1 MITGRSRSNTRT
13 SASMYKY
20 RHLIWNFTQRDLK
33 SKFQGTSLG
42 WAWSLIVPLATV
54 IIYTVVFGVVFRAQ
68 PPAFGNGREG
78 IFAVWFFA
86 GLVPWG
92 IFSASATGGMPSL
105 LSTGPLLQKIYIPS
119 YVPVLG
125 AVGAIFI
132 QGLIEFGIL
141 GALLAGFG
149 DVGWTWLAFP
159 LWLLLFIGFCAGFA
173 VILAIFNVYFRDL
186 GQITTVLLQ
195 LMFFMCPIIYTV
207 DFIPVDFHGIPLRT
221 ILTANPIAQF
231 IITLRE
237 ILYEAHLPSLSQ
249 LLYLAAWTAVMLGI
263 AVLVFRR
270 WGRDVGE
277 EM

>member
-1 MITGRSRSNTRT
+1 ML
-13 SASMYKY
+13 KY

-54 IIYTVVFGVVFRAQ
+54 LIYTVVFGVVFRAQ
-68 PPAFGNGREG
+68 PPDFGNGRPG
-78 IFAVWFFA
+78 NFAVWFFA
-86 GLVPWG
+86 GLVPWTV
-92 IFSASATGGMPSL
+92 FALTATGGMPSL
-105 LSTGPLLQKIYIPS
+105 LSTGPLLQKVYIPS

-132 QGLIEFGIL
+132 QALVEFGIL
-141 GALLAGFG
+141 AVLLLLFKNVA
-149 DVGWTWLAFP
+149 WTWLIFP
-159 LWLLLFIGFCAGFA
+159 IWAVILAIFCTSFA
-173 VILAIFNVYFRDL
+173 VVLAIFNVYFRDL

-195 LMFFMCPIIYTV
+195 LMFFMCPIIYPV
-207 DFIPVDFHGIPLRT
+207 DFIPVDLRGIPLRS
-221 ILTANPIAQF
+221 ILTANPVAQF

-237 ILYEAHLPSLSQ
+237 FMYENVMPSLEQ
-249 LLYLAAWTAVMLGI
+249 FGYLAAWAILMALV
-263 AVLVFRR
+263 AALVFRR

>member
-1 MITGRSRSNTRT
+1 VTTARSRSNVRT

-33 SKFQGTSLG
+33 AKFQGTTLG

-54 IIYTVVFGVVFRAQ
+54 VIYSVVFGVVFRAQ
-68 PPAFGNGREG
+68 PPPFGNGREG

-86 GLVPWG
+86 GLVAWNLFG
-92 IFSASATGGMPSL
+92 QSATAGMPSL

-132 QGLIEFGIL
+132 QSLIEFGIL
-141 GALLAGFG
+141 AVLLIGFG
-149 DVGWTWLAFP
+149 DIGLSWAAFP
-159 LWLLLFIGFCAGFA
+159 AWAALYLLFCAG
-173 VILAIFNVYFRDL
+173 VSLILAIFNVYFRDL
-186 GQITTVLLQ
+186 SQITNVLLQ

-207 DFIPVDFHGIPLRT
+207 EFIPVDLHGIPLRA
-221 ILTANPIAQF
+221 ILTANPVAQF

-237 ILYEAHLPSLSQ
+237 MLYESRLPSVQ
-249 LLYLAAWTAVMLGI
+249 QFLYLAVWAALMVGL
-263 AVLVFRR
+263 AALVFRR

>member
-1 MITGRSRSNTRT
+1 
-13 SASMYKY
+13 
-20 RHLIWNFTQRDLK
+20 
-33 SKFQGTSLG
+33 
-42 WAWSLIVPLATV
+42 
-54 IIYTVVFGVVFRAQ
+54 
-68 PPAFGNGREG
+68 
-78 IFAVWFFA
+78 
-86 GLVPWG
+86 
-92 IFSASATGGMPSL
+92 MPSL

-141 GALLAGFG
+141 AGLLAGFG
-149 DVGWTWLAFP
+149 DIGWTWFAFP
-159 LWLLLFIGFCAGFA
+159 IWVVLFILFCAGVS

-231 IITLRE
+231 IITLRQ
-237 ILYEAHLPSLSQ
+237 ILYENNLPSLNQ
-249 LLYLAAWTAVMLGI
+249 FLYLAAWAALLVAL
-263 AVLVFRR
+263 AFVVFRR

>member
-1 MITGRSRSNTRT
+1 
-13 SASMYKY
+13 MYAY

-33 SKFQGTSLG
+33 AKFQGTSLG

-54 IIYTVVFGVVFRAQ
+54 VIYSVVFGVVFRTQ
-68 PPAFGNGREG
+68 PPPFGSGREG

-92 IFSASATGGMPSL
+92 LFAQSATGGMPSL
-105 LSTGPLLQKIYIPS
+105 LATGPLLQKIYIPS

-132 QGLIEFGIL
+132 QSLIEFGIL
-141 GALLAGFG
+141 AALLAAFG
-149 DVGWTWLAFP
+149 NVSWVWAAFP
-159 LWLLLFIGFCAGFA
+159 LWAVTFLLFCAGTS

-207 DFIPVDFHGIPLRT
+207 DFIPVDFHGIPLRM
-221 ILTANPIAQF
+221 ILTANPVAQF

-237 ILYEAHLPSLSQ
+237 MLYEDHLPSAAQFAYIGLWAVIAVG
-249 LLYLAAWTAVMLGI
+249 LAAW
-263 AVLVFRR
+263 VFRR